1 MGRSPVLLPG
11 KLTQCSG
18 LCLMG
23 RRQLQGFSGI
33 LSGGPGPEP
42 EGSVSLTEPAT
53 RFTREGGGRACG
65 CPFTANW
72 KDWVL
77 SEMLSGDM
85 IEASKIMQTLNDMD
99 RLVHRSRYT
108 RIGKRV

>member
-1 MGRSPVLLPG
+1 MWRERLISRSRAGTEETFLGNVGRSPVLLPE

-42 EGSVSLTEPAT
+42 EGSVSLTEPAM

-65 CPFTANW
+65 CLFTANW
-72 KDWVL
+72 KDWVF
-77 SEMLSGDM
+77 
-85 IEASKIMQTLNDMD
+85 
-99 RLVHRSRYT
+99 V
-108 RIGKRV
+108 